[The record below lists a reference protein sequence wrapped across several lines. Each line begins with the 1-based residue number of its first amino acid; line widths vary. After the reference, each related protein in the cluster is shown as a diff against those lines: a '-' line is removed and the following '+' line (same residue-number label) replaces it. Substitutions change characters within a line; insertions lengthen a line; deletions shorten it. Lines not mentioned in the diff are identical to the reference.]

1 MATASDGDTV
11 TVHYTGKTEDGTVFD
26 TSEDSEP
33 ISFEVGADEVIPGFE
48 EAVVGLEPGET
59 ETATLPPEQAYGPR
73 SEEHVVPVPREELP
87 GELDPEVG
95 DDLQLRLED
104 GQTAA
109 ARVTDTDEDTV
120 TLDLNHP
127 LAGRELT
134 FDLKLVS
141 IE

>member
-1 MATASDGDTV
+1 MTTPDDGETV
-11 TVHYTGKTEDGTVFD
+11 TVHYTGRTEDGTVFD

-48 EAVVGLEPGET
+48 KAVAGLEPGET
-59 ETATLPPEQAYGPR
+59 ETAVLPPEQAYGPR
-73 SEEHVVPVPREELP
+73 SEDRLVPVPREELP
-87 GELDPEVG
+87 GDLDPEVG

-109 ARVTDTDEDTV
+109 ARVTDTDEATV

-127 LAGRELT
+127 LAGHELT
-134 FDLKLVS
+134 FDVTLVS